1 MRKLILSLFIL
12 SFFVFKCNAQDDTF
26 DTNTRTVLINSDEFV
41 IKAKILNQKENIET
55 IDDLKYYCYNNDRI
69 IYNRGG
75 INGNLL
81 HGTYSVCNKEG
92 LLIQQGEYNF
102 GLKNGK
108 WKSWNVSGEL
118 LKVESW
124 QKGLLHGEQK
134 FFSESG
140 KLLETKLYKK
150 GIEVKSN
157 DNSFFQRIFKEK
169 ESEPV
174 DSTKNEIE
182 STKTK

>member
-1 MRKLILSLFIL
+1 MI
-12 SFFVFKCNAQDDTF
+12 CNGQDDTF
-26 DTNTRTVLINSDEFV
+26 DTNTRTVLINGDESV
-41 IKAKILNQKENIET
+41 IKAKILNQKKNIE
-55 IDDLKYYCYNNDRI
+55 INDELKFYCYNNNRI

-92 LLIQQGEYNF
+92 LLIQQGQFNY

-108 WKSWNVSGEL
+108 WKSWNLSGEL

-124 QKGLLHGEQK
+124 ENGLLHGEQK
-134 FFSESG
+134 IFSESG
-140 KLLETKLYKK
+140 ELLETKNFKNGK
-150 GIEVKSN
+150 EVNSN
-157 DNSFFQRIFKEK
+157 DKSIFQRIFKEK

-182 STKTK
+182 STETN